1 MLSGANEEP
10 VSPGRELEWVPGAE
24 GGDGDAGP
32 AADAV
37 PVRWLGRPELTAS
50 RATVSWNC

>member
-1 MLSGANEEP
+1 MKIPSLL
-10 VSPGRELEWVPGAE
+10 GRELEWVPGAE

-32 AADAV
+32 VADAL